1 MQRVFAGVLCAVMLG
16 CMVLLT
22 GCGGQGLV
30 TFTWQVETMPTS
42 LDPQLATNVCEKTA
56 AAHLFR
62 GLMKLDEN
70 GTPVPDC
77 AETVEVSADGLTYT
91 FRLKDDLWF
100 YSYDEE
106 EFAATEVT
114 AEDFVFGLQ
123 RVFLPATESPYAA
136 ELAGIVGS
144 EAVLAGGDVSQ
155 LGVTAPDSKTVQI
168 RLSEPDD
175 TFLSRLCTPGAMPCD
190 KEFFES
196 TRGAYGL
203 GKSTL
208 YTNGDFYLYNW
219 ADEGVFL
226 RRKDAPSGAVNNLRL
241 VLADNTETLTG
252 LALLDEKKQS
262 GIEMRGEIPQG
273 YSAQNFEATT
283 WAMIFNTTDSDFSN
297 LSIRQGIAQVLR
309 DALSTE
315 LPGSLYSTADGLIPQ
330 SMPMPDGSSHAG
342 NAVPDFGDA
351 ETLYRQGLSQLG
363 KTKLSNVT
371 VLLPEDEEVAAAFEI
386 ANQQLQR
393 QLSAFFSVKQLPE
406 EELEKALAS
415 GEYQMV
421 LLPLSSSEGDPAV
434 FLESLLGEGSVT
446 RWQDA
451 GLEQEL
457 SHNRTLPAAERTAP
471 LLQMEQQMMNQAAA
485 VPIWFEQTAFVTLQG
500 WQDVIYSPFG
510 PRLDVRSAVW
520 NG

>member
-1 MQRVFAGVLCAVMLG
+1 MQRVFAGVLCAAMLLG
-16 CMVLLT
+16 MVLLT
-22 GCGGQGLV
+22 GCGKQGLV
-30 TFTWQVETMPTS
+30 TFTWQVDEMPVS
-42 LDPQLATNVCEKTA
+42 LDPQLAANVCEKTA

-62 GLMKLDEN
+62 GLMKLDET

-77 AETVEVSADGLTYT
+77 AETVEISLNGLTYT

-100 YSYDEE
+100 YSYNED
-106 EFAATEVT
+106 EFAAAEVT

-144 EAVLAGGDVSQ
+144 ETVLAGGDVSQ
-155 LGVTAPDSKTVQI
+155 LGVSAPDTKTVQI

-175 TFLSRLCTPGAMPCD
+175 TFLARLCTPGAMPCN

-203 GKSTL
+203 GKNTM
-208 YTNGDFYLYNW
+208 YTNGQFYLHNW
-219 ADEGVFL
+219 AGEGVFL
-226 RRKDAPSGAVNNLRL
+226 RRKDAPAGAVNNLRL
-241 VLADNTETLTG
+241 VLADTTETRAG
-252 LALLDEKKQS
+252 LALLDEKKQC
-262 GIEMRGEIPQG
+262 GIEMRGEIPDG
-273 YSAQNFEATT
+273 YSAQNFQATT
-283 WAMIFNTTDSDFSN
+283 WAMIFNTENSDFSN
-297 LSIRQGIAQVLR
+297 LSIRQGIAQVLW

-315 LPGSLYSTADGLIPQ
+315 LPGALYHTADGLIPQ
-330 SMPMPDGSSHAG
+330 SMPMPDGSGHAG
-342 NAVPDFGDA
+342 EAVLNFENA

-363 KTKLSNVT
+363 KSKLSSVT
-371 VLLPEDEEVAAAFEI
+371 VLLPQDEQVAAAFEI

-393 QLSAFFSVKQLPE
+393 QLAAFFSVKQLPE

-434 FLESLLGEGSVT
+434 FLQSLLGANSVT
-446 RWQDA
+446 RWHDIA
-451 GLEQEL
+451 LEQEL
-457 SHNRTLPAAERTAP
+457 VHNRMLPASERTAP
-471 LLQMEQQMMNQAAA
+471 LLQMEQKIMNQAVA
-485 VPIWFEQTAFVTLQG
+485 VPIWFEQTAFVTLNG

-510 PRLDVRSAVW
+510 PRLDVRNAIW
-520 NG
+520 RG